1 MMQGANGACPEGG
14 DIMWIETL
22 GLMAATLTTIAFV
35 PQVVQV
41 WRSRSAA
48 DIPLAMYSL
57 FTTGIGLWFVYGVL
71 IKSTPII
78 AANAVTF
85 ILALMVIIM
94 KLRFERSDSSAP
106 PKA

>member
-1 MMQGANGACPEGG
+1 
-14 DIMWIETL
+14 MWIETL

-48 DIPLAMYSL
+48 DISLAMYSL

-71 IKSTPII
+71 IESTPII

-106 PKA
+106 PKV